1 MDTSQDTPVHWT
13 SRLPAQIAALLA
25 ILCATVAFF
34 WNHGLSSF
42 LLSLVGV
49 GFAVAMTQLTVA
61 GWLLG
66 EEKE

>member
-1 MDTSQDTPVHWT
+1 MDTSQDAPVHWT

-34 WNHGLSSF
+34 WDSGLPSF

-49 GFAVAMTQLTVA
+49 GFAVAMTQLTVD